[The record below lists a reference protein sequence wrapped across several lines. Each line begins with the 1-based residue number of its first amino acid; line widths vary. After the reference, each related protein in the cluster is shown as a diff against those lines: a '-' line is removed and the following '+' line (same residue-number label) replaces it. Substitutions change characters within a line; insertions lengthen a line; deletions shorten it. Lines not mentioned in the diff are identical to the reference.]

1 MRLEYLQDVRQ
12 CHCEWFHLHISNFS
26 PPTPNSVVSLTS
38 PRSSSDAPVAE
49 AVTTVHLNA
58 KFTTGGVVGIGRT
71 VILHPIVFGVSYL
84 CLRPLFAID
93 KL

>member
-1 MRLEYLQDVRQ
+1 MRLEYLEDVRQ
-12 CHCEWFHLHISNFS
+12 CHCEWFHQPISYFS
-26 PPTPNSVVSLTS
+26 PTTPKSVVSLIF

-58 KFTTGGVVGIGRT
+58 KCTTGGVVGIGRT
-71 VILHPIVFGVSYL
+71 VILYPIVFGVSYL
-84 CLRPLFAID
+84 CIGPLVAID